1 MIDWTHI
8 MLHHSLTKDGATVS
22 WGAIRKYHTD
32 PAGPYKM
39 KDIGY
44 HYGIELVGDR
54 HEILA
59 GRVLTETGAH
69 CYQVGMNSKAIG
81 ICLVGNFDEEVPCEG
96 LLHQAARLVKM
107 LMEIFKI
114 PVENVVAHRD
124 YAPKSCPG
132 KLFDMD
138 KFRARVAGT
147 EAIK

>member
-1 MIDWTHI
+1 MI
-8 MLHHSLTKDGATVS
+8 HHSLTKDSGAVS
-22 WGAIRKYHTD
+22 WGAIRRYHMD
-32 PAGPYKM
+32 LNGEYKM
-39 KDIGY
+39 RDIGY
-44 HYGIELVGDR
+44 HYGVELIGER

-59 GRVLTETGAH
+59 GRSLLETGAH
-69 CYQVGMNSKAIG
+69 CYQQGMNSQAIG

-132 KLFDMD
+132 KLLDME
-138 KFRARVAGT
+138 KFMARVAGT
-147 EAIK
+147 EPIR